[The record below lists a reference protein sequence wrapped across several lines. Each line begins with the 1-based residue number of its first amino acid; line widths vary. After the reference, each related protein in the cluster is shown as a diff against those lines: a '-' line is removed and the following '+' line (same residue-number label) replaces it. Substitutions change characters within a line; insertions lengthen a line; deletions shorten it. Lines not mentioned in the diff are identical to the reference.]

1 MKLKIKLLAGFL
13 LLCNTLMA
21 QERSPTREA
30 SSLFSLPPFERAVR
44 CIKFYEGFHQKRHY
58 PYIGYGHRLL
68 PGERLTW
75 RLTEKQADSLLRS
88 DLRKLCA
95 LFRSYGKD
103 SLLLAT
109 LSYNVG
115 PYKVLGNSS
124 IPESRLIKK
133 IKAGNRNFQKESSA
147 ASDVYK
153 RQVINV
159 PLVLILRQLTGV
171 FMLYSIYFV
180 R

>member
-1 MKLKIKLLAGFL
+1 MTTKLKLLIGRLFL
-13 LLCNTLMA
+13 WGTLMA

-30 SSLFSLPPFERAVR
+30 SSSFGLPPIERAVR

-75 RLTEKQADSLLRS
+75 RLTEKQADSLSRS

-95 LFRSYGKD
+95 LFRSYGQD

-133 IKAGNRNFQKESSA
+133 IKAGSRDFYKEYLDFSRYKGKVV
-147 ASDVYK
+147 AS
-153 RQVINV
+153 I
-159 PLVLILRQLTGV
+159 
-171 FMLYSIYFV
+171 S
-180 R
+180 

>member
-75 RLTEKQADSLLRS
+75 RLTEKQSDSLLRS

-103 SLLLAT
+103 SLLL
-109 LSYNVG
+109 S
-115 PYKVLGNSS
+115 
-124 IPESRLIKK
+124 ES
-133 IKAGNRNFQKESSA
+133 
-147 ASDVYK
+147 
-153 RQVINV
+153 
-159 PLVLILRQLTGV
+159 
-171 FMLYSIYFV
+171 
-180 R
+180 

>member
-115 PYKVLGNSS
+115 YV
-124 IPESRLIKK
+124 
-133 IKAGNRNFQKESSA
+133 
-147 ASDVYK
+147 SDF
-153 RQVINV
+153 I
-159 PLVLILRQLTGV
+159 
-171 FMLYSIYFV
+171 M
-180 R
+180 

>member
-21 QERSPTREA
+21 QERSLTREA

-133 IKAGNRNFQKESSA
+133 IKAGNRNFQKEYLDFSRYKGKVV
-147 ASDVYK
+147 ASISRRRWTELK
-153 RQVINV
+153 LLLQ
-159 PLVLILRQLTGV
+159 
-171 FMLYSIYFV
+171 S
-180 R
+180 

>member
-1 MKLKIKLLAGFL
+1 MAYQKKQIMKLKIKLLAGFL

-103 SLLLAT
+103 SYLLSEISDNR
-109 LSYNVG
+109 SYPNQ
-115 PYKVLGNSS
+115 NI
-124 IPESRLIKK
+124 IP
-133 IKAGNRNFQKESSA
+133 
-147 ASDVYK
+147 
-153 RQVINV
+153 
-159 PLVLILRQLTGV
+159 T
-171 FMLYSIYFV
+171 
-180 R
+180 

>member
-103 SLLLAT
+103 SLLLSEISDKQT
-109 LSYNVG
+109 YLQVFPTSIHVLCLSIIDVISL
-115 PYKVLGNSS
+115 YKHSLMNCV
-124 IPESRLIKK
+124 
-133 IKAGNRNFQKESSA
+133 
-147 ASDVYK
+147 
-153 RQVINV
+153 
-159 PLVLILRQLTGV
+159 
-171 FMLYSIYFV
+171 
-180 R
+180 

>member
-88 DLRKLCA
+88 DLRWP
-95 LFRSYGKD
+95 RSVTM
-103 SLLLAT
+103 LAPT
-109 LSYNVG
+109 KFWATA
-115 PYKVLGNSS
+115 PY
-124 IPESRLIKK
+124 P
-133 IKAGNRNFQKESSA
+133 KAG
-147 ASDVYK
+147 
-153 RQVINV
+153 
-159 PLVLILRQLTGV
+159 
-171 FMLYSIYFV
+171 
-180 R
+180 

>member
-103 SLLLAT
+103 SLLLSEISDKSSESFPNCWNIAQNFRKSFRRSASACRFVMVRAEY
-109 LSYNVG
+109 LSPGCNRC
-115 PYKVLGNSS
+115 PYPTYG
-124 IPESRLIKK
+124 
-133 IKAGNRNFQKESSA
+133 
-147 ASDVYK
+147 
-153 RQVINV
+153 
-159 PLVLILRQLTGV
+159 
-171 FMLYSIYFV
+171 
-180 R
+180 

>member
-103 SLLLAT
+103 SLLLERNKAQSLRKFGQQLHT
-109 LSYNVG
+109 RKPANQED
-115 PYKVLGNSS
+115 K
-124 IPESRLIKK
+124 SRK
-133 IKAGNRNFQKESSA
+133 
-147 ASDVYK
+147 
-153 RQVINV
+153 
-159 PLVLILRQLTGV
+159 
-171 FMLYSIYFV
+171 
-180 R
+180 

>member
-1 MKLKIKLLAGFL
+1 MAYQKKQIMKLKIKLLAGFL

-88 DLRKLCA
+88 DLQQTLCFVSFLWQRFIAAGHAQLQCWPLQSFGQQLHTRKPA
-95 LFRSYGKD
+95 NQEDK
-103 SLLLAT
+103 
-109 LSYNVG
+109 
-115 PYKVLGNSS
+115 
-124 IPESRLIKK
+124 SRK
-133 IKAGNRNFQKESSA
+133 
-147 ASDVYK
+147 
-153 RQVINV
+153 
-159 PLVLILRQLTGV
+159 
-171 FMLYSIYFV
+171 
-180 R
+180 